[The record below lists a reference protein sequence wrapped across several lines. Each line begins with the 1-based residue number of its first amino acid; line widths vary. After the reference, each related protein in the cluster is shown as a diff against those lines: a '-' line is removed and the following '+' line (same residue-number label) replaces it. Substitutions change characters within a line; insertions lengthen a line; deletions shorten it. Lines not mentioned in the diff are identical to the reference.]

1 VEDAVGEYRNEDEGL
16 VGVARELAY
25 AYLDAGNEADA
36 EYAADEI
43 SAFLLDR
50 DGLPTD
56 ALIAL
61 LDLSPD
67 PRTRDI
73 LGRVG
78 RTLSARGAEVVGP
91 LLAATLPGSGTEHR
105 SRHAGAIMDGMDE
118 RELVAGLVGVL
129 ASKANDEIKNVTVG
143 ALVGLGE
150 RAVHALEQA
159 LGDPLAG
166 PWARDALDE
175 LRGIRTPA
183 AQVQIEA
190 LEAAFAAAAFEPAK
204 PARDRGDSDESG
216 AESDDVA
223 GR

>member
-1 VEDAVGEYRNEDEGL
+1 MGEYRNEDEGL

-25 AYLDAGNEADA
+25 AYLDAGGEADA

-43 SAFLLDR
+43 SAFLLEH

-61 LDLSPD
+61 LDLPPD
-67 PRTRDI
+67 PRTRDV
-73 LGRVG
+73 LVRVA
-78 RTLSARGAEVVGP
+78 RALSARGAEAAGP
-91 LLAATLPGSGTEHR
+91 LLAATLPGAGTAHR
-105 SRHAGAIMDGMDE
+105 SRHAAAIMDGMAE
-118 RELVAGLVGVL
+118 RELAAGLVGVL
-129 ASKANDEIKNVTVG
+129 ASKANDELKNAAVG

-150 RAVHALEQA
+150 RAVHVLERS
-159 LGDPLAG
+159 LGDPVAG

-175 LRGIRTPA
+175 LRGVRTPA

-190 LEAAFAAAAFEPAK
+190 LEAAFAAEAYEPAK
-204 PARDRGDSDESG
+204 PARDRGDSDESS
-216 AESDDVA
+216 AEGDDVA

>member
-1 VEDAVGEYRNEDEGL
+1 MGEYRNEDEGL

-25 AYLDAGNEADA
+25 AYLDAGSEADS

-56 ALIAL
+56 ALIAI
-61 LDLSPD
+61 LDLPPD

-78 RTLSARGAEVVGP
+78 RTLSARGTEVVGP
-91 LLAATLPGSGTEHR
+91 LLAATLPGSGTAHR

-118 RELVAGLVGVL
+118 REMIAGLVGVL
-129 ASKANDEIKNVTVG
+129 ASKANDDLKNAAVG
-143 ALVGLGE
+143 ALVGQGE
-150 RAVHALEQA
+150 RAVHVLERA

-190 LEAAFAAAAFEPAK
+190 LEAAFAATAYEPAK
-204 PARDRGDSDESG
+204 PARDRGDSDENG